1 MGGPLTLL
9 THGVLFDYEFVCGLL
24 LCVYHWE
31 ISTRDSIFFLKNHEE
46 SRNEIMNYLFK
57 RTIVME
63 FLMTKIDVFRK
74 FMCSF

>member
-1 MGGPLTLL
+1 MECYC
-9 THGVLFDYEFVCGLL
+9 DYEFVCGHL

-31 ISTRDSIFFLKNHEE
+31 ISTRESIFFLKTHEE

-63 FLMTKIDVFRK
+63 FLMTKIDVFILIFFNLEFVHTCTK
-74 FMCSF
+74 